1 MDTIFS
7 SQNKKMASSKASG
20 DESTLLGPVLTSN
33 PRKRVLELQAGNE
46 SLKDRKACSIAT
58 SCISWF
64 NEHPD
69 DLDVFVKTL
78 RRQTGVSLRAID
90 WAVTNFSRRHR
101 LTIYHRGLP
110 LDLNNDYKR
119 HLLIHTKRNFDAFA
133 RRSRIAIFLEPGN
146 QKLSTTVGQLNFF
159 RWLLERNIH
168 AKIHELKDTIEN
180 DMKGD
185 SGKRASEDENE
196 DRFLVYSGP
205 FRMDF

>member
-1 MDTIFS
+1 MSSPNEGGERALFHASDTS
-7 SQNKKMASSKASG
+7 PPS
-20 DESTLLGPVLTSN
+20 
-33 PRKRVLELQAGNE
+33 KRVFKLDEG
-46 SLKDRKACSIAT
+46 SLSMENPKALSIAT

-64 NEHPD
+64 NKHPN

-101 LTIYHRGLP
+101 LPIYYRGLP

-133 RRSRIAIFLEPGN
+133 RRARITILLQPGD
-146 QKLSTTVGQLNFF
+146 QTLSTTVGQLNFF

-168 AKIHELKDTIEN
+168 AKIQELKAEIEA
-180 DMKGD
+180 DMKGEA
-185 SGKRASEDENE
+185 GKDGSEEE
-196 DRFLVYSGP
+196 QRFLIYTGP